1 MTETK
6 NARPAILGH
15 RGALMHAPENTLAA
29 FELCVRCGVD
39 IELDVY
45 ATKDNQL
52 VVIHDATV
60 DRTTS
65 GKGRVD
71 QLTLQQLKKLDAGS
85 WFHPDFAGERIPTF
99 DEALAFIKKHERRP
113 TVIGITLKPVNQVII
128 NGIVEAVRKH
138 KMLEQSFLFDMS
150 LQHAQAFKKL
160 EPRIRCAASAH
171 KIEDIRSALK
181 LDYIDVIW
189 TGPKSKAVI
198 DEIHGAGRQVFFT
211 IVNDARQW
219 QRYKADGADGICTN
233 HPLEMKQVAW
243 PAPAEKHWDHYLK
256 PEQRKHYRYK
266 GLD

>member
-1 MTETK
+1 MTETQK
-6 NARPAILGH
+6 DRPAILGH

-45 ATKDNQL
+45 SSKDNQL

-60 DRTTS
+60 DRTTN

-71 QLTLQQLKKLDAGS
+71 QLTLEQLKALDAGS

-99 DEALAFIKKHERRP
+99 DETLAFIKKHERRP
-113 TVIGITLKPVNQVII
+113 TVIGINLKPVNQII
-128 NGIVEAVRKH
+128 ISGIVEAVRKH
-138 KMLEQSFLFDMS
+138 EMLKHSFLFDMS

-160 EPRIRCAASAH
+160 EPRIRCAASAQ

-189 TGPKSKAVI
+189 TGPKSKPVSA
-198 DEIHGAGRQVFFT
+198 EIHAAGRQVIFT
-211 IVNDARQW
+211 IVNDAKQW
-219 QRYKADGADGICTN
+219 LRFNADGVDGICTN

-243 PAPAEKHWDHYLK
+243 PPPAGKHWDHYLK
-256 PEQRKHYRYK
+256 PEQRKQYRYK
-266 GLD
+266 GIE